1 MEFCDNHESLEIF
14 RTSPEYQQCTAR
26 RDSVLECAGVPAL
39 WRGSGN
45 SHASQS
51 GRALPHSKTSR
62 APIGDYRNPA
72 PSSFCDTDVTTSS
85 QLTGSPSGYLDETKS
100 LACIHCGL
108 CLSSCPTY
116 LETGNENDSPR
127 GRIYQMRA
135 VNDGRLSLDQGTV
148 RHFDLCLGC
157 RACEAACPSGVQYGA
172 LLEET
177 REHVEQRHHRGLVDR
192 FIRRVMVER
201 IFPNRRA
208 TQLAL
213 TPAVLT
219 KRLGLDRWLPA
230 SLRRFTDLVPR
241 RIETPEPLPTHSKTA
256 AQTKLGTV
264 GFISGCVMDV
274 MFNRTNW
281 NSIRL
286 LNAAGYDVR
295 TPANQ
300 MCCGA
305 LFAHSGKLDL
315 AREKARQNIRVF
327 AEAGVDRIVINAAG
341 CGSTLKEYDHLLG
354 GDQAWRARASEFAGK
369 VIDLTEALVASPEFM
384 TRLAQSRSEDRSES
398 RITYHDACHLAHA
411 QRVKSAPRQL
421 LSAVLGSRFVEMP
434 ESDVCCGSAGSYN
447 LTEPEMAARLQE
459 RKLNN
464 LVTTRATTVV
474 TTNPGCLMQIV
485 AGVEQRGASI
495 RVEHIADF
503 LASKLR
509 LH

>member
-1 MEFCDNHESLEIF
+1 M
-14 RTSPEYQQCTAR
+14 
-26 RDSVLECAGVPAL
+26 ECAGLPAL
-39 WRGSGN
+39 WRSFGD
-45 SHASQS
+45 SHTLES
-51 GRALPHSKTSR
+51 GRGLPHSKTSR
-62 APIGDYRNPA
+62 SPNGVFPNLLRDLL
-72 PSSFCDTDVTTSS
+72 CDSNVNTAD
-85 QLTGSPSGYLDETKS
+85 QLTSAPAGFLDESKS

-135 VNDGRLSLDQGTV
+135 VNDGRLALDPGTV

-177 REHVEQRHHRGLVDR
+177 REFVEQRHSRGLIET
-192 FIRRVMVER
+192 FIRQVMVER

-213 TPAVLT
+213 APAVLI
-219 KRLGLDRWLPA
+219 KRLGLDRWLPK

-241 RIETPEPLPTHSKTA
+241 RIETPEPLPALSEA
-256 AQTKLGTV
+256 SVEPKLGRV

-274 MFNRTNW
+274 MFKRTNG

-286 LNAAGYDVR
+286 LNAAGYDVV

-300 MCCGA
+300 TCCGA

-327 AEAGVDRIVINAAG
+327 AAAGVDKIVINAAG
-341 CGSTLKEYDHLLG
+341 CGSTLKEYDHLLSH
-354 GDQAWRARASEFAGK
+354 DPEWRDKASEFAGK
-369 VIDLTEALVASPEFM
+369 VIDLTEALVAAPSFM
-384 TRLAQSRSEDRSES
+384 ARLQNTQPYDRDRSLV
-398 RITYHDACHLAHA
+398 TYHDACHLAHA

-421 LSAVLGSRFVEMP
+421 LTAVLGSLFVEMP

-464 LVTTRATTVV
+464 LLSTKAAAVV
-474 TTNPGCLMQIV
+474 TTNPGCLLQII
-485 AGVEQRGASI
+485 AGAERREAGI

-503 LASKLR
+503 LAARLPLR
-509 LH
+509 

>member
-1 MEFCDNHESLEIF
+1 M
-14 RTSPEYQQCTAR
+14 
-26 RDSVLECAGVPAL
+26 SVPIKATV
-39 WRGSGN
+39 N
-45 SHASQS
+45 
-51 GRALPHSKTSR
+51 
-62 APIGDYRNPA
+62 APV
-72 PSSFCDTDVTTSS
+72 F
-85 QLTGSPSGYLDETKS
+85 LDEAKS

-135 VNDGRLSLDQGTV
+135 VSEGRLSLDPATV

-177 REHVEQRHHRGLVDR
+177 REHVEQRHPRGFLDR

-213 TPAVLT
+213 APAVLT
-219 KRLGLDRWLPA
+219 KRLGLDRWLPR
-230 SLRRFTDLVPR
+230 SIRRFTDLVPR
-241 RIETPEPLPTHSKTA
+241 RIETPEPLPLHSKTT
-256 AQTKLGTV
+256 AQTHLGTV

-274 MFNRTNW
+274 MFNRTNL
-281 NSIRL
+281 NSIQL
-286 LNAAGYDVR
+286 LNMAGYDVV
-295 TPANQ
+295 TPVDQ
-300 MCCGA
+300 TCCGA

-327 AEAGVDRIVINAAG
+327 AAAGVEKIVINAAG
-341 CGSTLKEYDHLLG
+341 CGSTLKEYDHLLAG
-354 GDQAWRARASEFAGK
+354 NAGCSDQAREFSGK
-369 VIDLTEALVASPEFM
+369 VIDLTEALVASPTFM
-384 TRLAQSRSEDRSES
+384 TRLHGIDREAGRES
-398 RITYHDACHLAHA
+398 CVTYHDACHLAHA
-411 QRVKSAPRQL
+411 QRVKDAPRKL
-421 LSAVLGSRFVEMP
+421 LAAAMGDHFVEMP

-447 LTEPEMAARLQE
+447 LTEPAMARRLQD
-459 RKLNN
+459 RKVNN
-464 LVTTRATTVV
+464 LVASGASRVI
-474 TTNPGCLMQIV
+474 TTNPGCMLQMI
-485 AGVEQRGASI
+485 AGVEQRGRGI

-509 LH
+509 LRLGPDSV

>member
-1 MEFCDNHESLEIF
+1 MN
-14 RTSPEYQQCTAR
+14 TTA
-26 RDSVLECAGVPAL
+26 EP
-39 WRGSGN
+39 N
-45 SHASQS
+45 ST
-51 GRALPHSKTSR
+51 P
-62 APIGDYRNPA
+62 
-72 PSSFCDTDVTTSS
+72 
-85 QLTGSPSGYLDETKS
+85 TGFLDETKS

-135 VNDGRLSLDQGTV
+135 VNDGRLSLDPGTV

-177 REHVEQRHHRGLVDR
+177 REHVEERHQRGFLDG

-213 TPAVLT
+213 APALLT
-219 KRLGLDRWLPA
+219 KRLSLDRWLPK

-241 RIETPEPLPTHSKTA
+241 RIETPQPLPAHSKT
-256 AQTKLGTV
+256 TVGNKLGTV

-286 LNAAGYDVR
+286 LNAAGYDVV

-300 MCCGA
+300 TCCGA

-315 AREKARQNIRVF
+315 AREKARQNIKLF
-327 AEAGVDRIVINAAG
+327 AETGVDKIVINAAG
-341 CGSTLKEYDHLLG
+341 CGSTLKEYDHLLSH
-354 GDQAWRARASEFAGK
+354 DSEWKDKACNFAGK
-369 VIDLTEALVASPEFM
+369 VIDLTEALVASPFFM
-384 TRLAQSRSEDRSES
+384 AQLGKIRSEDQSGS
-398 RITYHDACHLAHA
+398 RVTYHDACHLAHA
-411 QRVKSAPRQL
+411 QRVRNAPRQL
-421 LSAVLGSRFVEMP
+421 LATALGAGFVEMP

-447 LTEPEMAARLQE
+447 LTEPEMAARLQK

-464 LVTTRATTVV
+464 ILSTMADTVV
-474 TTNPGCLMQIV
+474 TTNPGCLLHII
-485 AGVEQRGASI
+485 AGVEQRGACV

-503 LASKLR
+503 LVAMLGAKLENAR
-509 LH
+509 S